1 MSAPALYDCVVLRDG
16 EAYRAIVPQL
26 PWIDVRGAN
35 RDAALARAAE
45 ELEMYASECWER
57 CRDLPAYERT
67 ADLVM
72 LAAPTLE
79 RGDLLAGC
87 MTLGRA
93 AQALDVSRSR
103 VSKLV
108 QNGVLDVRQI
118 GGRRMVTAESVERYG
133 STRRPTGKTRSGAL
147 GATPAI

>member
-1 MSAPALYDCVVLRDG
+1 MGAPALFDCVVMRDG
-16 EAYRAIVPQL
+16 ELYRAIVPQL
-26 PWIDVRGAN
+26 PWIDVRGSD
-35 RDAALARAAE
+35 RDAALARASE

-57 CRDLPAYERT
+57 CSSLPAYKRM

-72 LAAPTLE
+72 LAAPTHE

-87 MTLGRA
+87 MTLARA
-93 AQALDVSRSR
+93 AQTLDVSRSR

-118 GGRRMVTAESVERYG
+118 GGRRMVTAESVARYG
-133 STRRPTGKTRSGAL
+133 ASRRPTGKTRLNAVDGPS
-147 GATPAI
+147 AI